1 MVFNLGST
9 ARWLAPLCA
18 ALALGMP
25 TVASAQNFNFGLG
38 FFSFCGLSHSEPFAL
53 PVKNDGSLSFASI
66 NHINTIQLA
75 DSSSGRS
82 TVLQN
87 VTLRIYDADGT
98 LDWKAGPFYLKS
110 NPFVSPLNLPGFEG
124 VVPAVFPDVTSH
136 LAVFPAFGGECVGA
150 GVVESGGKRY
160 VVLSV
165 GTAASEGTA
174 RAPVD
179 LSKINLYVFNAANGN
194 RVFTHKIRPRNG
206 WFLSA
211 LGGPNI
217 VDYDGDGSQE
227 LVIARV
233 KGLANNKAQFQYDVI
248 NIANGNQLQRTNI
261 YQTNNEKNENPEL
274 GDIPF
279 P

>member
-1 MVFNLGST
+1 MMVFSLGST
-9 ARWLAPLCA
+9 ARRLAPLCA
-18 ALALGMP
+18 VLALSMP

-53 PVKNDGSLSFASI
+53 PVKNDGSLSFASL

-75 DSSSGRS
+75 NQSGRS

-87 VTLRIYDADGT
+87 VTLRIFNADGT
-98 LDWKAGPFYLKS
+98 LDWKAGPFFLKS
-110 NPFVSPLNLPGFEG
+110 NPFVSPLNLPGSFEG

-150 GVVESGGKRY
+150 GVVESGGRRY

-194 RVFTHKIRPRNG
+194 RVFTHRIRPVNG

-227 LVIARV
+227 LVIVRV
-233 KGLANNKAQFQYDVI
+233 KGLRNNKAQFRYDFV
-248 NIANGNQLQRTNI
+248 NIATGELLERTSLF
-261 YQTNNEKNENPEL
+261 QTNNEKNENPT
-274 GDIPF
+274 GGFQF